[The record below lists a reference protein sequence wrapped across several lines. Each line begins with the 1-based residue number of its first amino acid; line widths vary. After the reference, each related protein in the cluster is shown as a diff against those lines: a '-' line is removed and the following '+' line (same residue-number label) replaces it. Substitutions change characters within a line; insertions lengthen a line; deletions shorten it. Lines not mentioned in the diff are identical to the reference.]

1 MVRSALCAL
10 ALSLFASAFSHHGGD
25 NGDEKQSL
33 AWSVDRGRTW
43 TLYANNRVQR

>member
-25 NGDEKQSL
+25 NGD
-33 AWSVDRGRTW
+33 
-43 TLYANNRVQR
+43 